1 MPLNPNNPLKTAAIL
16 AAGLGS
22 RLKERTKLKP
32 KGFLEIEG
40 ISLIERSLQK
50 LVDCGIT
57 HIIIGTGYLSEVYDE
72 FATYFQQKH
81 KHIKIT
87 CIRNPIFAETGSM
100 YTLYMLKEVLKEDFL
115 LLESDLLYDRKGLE
129 VLIQD
134 KTPDIILASGFTG
147 SQDEVYI
154 EFDKEQNLVNMS
166 KKPAQLNRLDAE
178 LVGISKVSYSTYL
191 KMIAFSENLYKT
203 SLQAHYEDVFVGI
216 SQEKKLFI
224 KKLEDY
230 AWCEIDDEQH
240 LNRALSKV
248 LPSIKER
255 ERS

>member
-1 MPLNPNNPLKTAAIL
+1 MPLHSPNNLKTAAIL

-50 LVDCGIT
+50 LVESGIT
-57 HIIIGTGYLSEVYDE
+57 HIIIGTGYLSEIYDE
-72 FATYFQQKH
+72 FASYFQKKH
-81 KHIKIT
+81 NNINIM
-87 CIRNPIFAETGSM
+87 CVRNPIFAETGSM
-100 YTLYMLKEVLKEDFL
+100 YTLYLLKDVLKEDFL
-115 LLESDLLYDRKGLE
+115 LLESDLLYDKEGLE

-134 KTPDIILASGFTG
+134 NTSDVILASGFTG

-154 EFDKEQNLVNMS
+154 EFDNEQNLVNMS
-166 KKPAQLNRLDAE
+166 KKSAQLKRLDAE
-178 LVGISKVSYSTYL
+178 LVGISKVSYPTYL
-191 KMIAFSENLYKT
+191 KMIAFAENLYKT
-203 SLQAHYEDVFVGI
+203 NLQAHYEDVFVGI
-216 SQEKKLFI
+216 SQEKKLFV

-240 LNRALSKV
+240 LNRALSKI

-255 ERS
+255 ERI